1 MSDLKNKANSVNDQ
15 SSLAEFVRELADE
28 FTRNPDGW
36 QNGDLESFLRSM
48 PSWING
54 IDGYYENT
62 GQSYNE
68 KNVSWN
74 IFADI
79 LFASTMYE

>member
-1 MSDLKNKANSVNDQ
+1 MSDIKNKANSVNDQ

-28 FTRNPDGW
+28 FTWNLNGW
-36 QNGDLESFLRSM
+36 ENGDLESFLRSM
-48 PSWING
+48 SSWINDM
-54 IDGYYENT
+54 DGYYENT
-62 GQSYNE
+62 CQSYNE
-68 KNVSWN
+68 KNVSWK